1 MKNKR
6 FLTGAISLALV
17 AVVSVGATLAYFT
30 DKTET
35 AENVFT
41 TGKVKIELIDRLP
54 GDYEATKDDHTWKAV
69 DNGDN
74 SGITYNEVLPGD
86 YLQKQVGF
94 STAEDSNDCYVAI
107 RVETEVTSLPH
118 ANGKLTEPAVA
129 AQLSDLIR
137 EQVEEMRGDSW
148 IAEYSVREP
157 GVVTYYFRTVVPAGT
172 ENVLLF
178 DGIQI
183 PGEEWGNEY
192 ADMAFNVK
200 VQAAAIQ
207 AANTTLDTLMDM
219 SWDELTSLE

>member
-1 MKNKR
+1 MNKKNI
-6 FLTGAISLALV
+6 LTAAVSLSLV
-17 AVVSVGATLAYFT
+17 ACLSIGATLAYFT

-35 AENVFT
+35 AQNVFT
-41 TGKVKIELIDRLP
+41 TGKVDIELIDRLP
-54 GDYEATKDDHTWKAV
+54 SDYETTKDDHTWKAV

-74 SGITYNEVLPGD
+74 TGIEYTDVMPGD
-86 YLQKQVGF
+86 YLQKEVGF
-94 STAEDSNDCYVAI
+94 STAADSNDCYVAI

-118 ANGKLTEPAVA
+118 ANGKLTEPAAA

-137 EQVEEMRGDSW
+137 EQVEEANGSAW

-157 GVVTYYFRTVVPAGT
+157 GVVTYFFRTSVPAGT

-192 ADMAFNVK
+192 AEMQFNVK

-207 AANTTLDTLMDM
+207 ADNTTLDTLMDM

>member
-1 MKNKR
+1 MNKKNI
-6 FLTGAISLALV
+6 LTAAVSLSLV
-17 AVVSVGATLAYFT
+17 ACLSIGATLAYFT

-35 AENVFT
+35 AQNVFT
-41 TGKVKIELIDRLP
+41 TGKVDIELIDRLP
-54 GDYEATKDDHTWKAV
+54 ENYNDEDHTWKAV

-74 SGITYNEVLPGD
+74 TGIEYTDVMPGD
-86 YLQKQVGF
+86 YLQKEVGF
-94 STAEDSNDCYVAI
+94 STAADSNDCYVAI

-118 ANGKLTEPAVA
+118 ANGKLTEPAAA

-137 EQVEEMRGDSW
+137 EQVEEANGSAW

-157 GVVTYYFRTVVPAGT
+157 GVVTYFFRTAVPAGT

-178 DGIQI
+178 DSIQI

-192 ADMAFNVK
+192 AEMQFNVK

-207 AANTTLDTLMDM
+207 ADNTTLDTLMDM

>member
-1 MKNKR
+1 MNKKNI
-6 FLTGAISLALV
+6 LTAAVSLSLV
-17 AVVSVGATLAYFT
+17 ACLSIGATLAYFT

-35 AENVFT
+35 AQNVFT
-41 TGKVKIELIDRLP
+41 TGKVDVELIDRLP
-54 GDYEATKDDHTWKAV
+54 SDYETTKDDHTWKAV

-74 SGITYNEVLPGD
+74 TGIEYTDVMPGD
-86 YLQKQVGF
+86 YLQKEVGF
-94 STAEDSNDCYVAI
+94 STAADSNDCYVAI

-118 ANGKLTEPAVA
+118 ANGKLTEPAAA

-137 EQVEEMRGDSW
+137 EQVEEANGSAW

-157 GVVTYYFRTVVPAGT
+157 GVVTYFFRTSVPAGT

-178 DGIQI
+178 DGIRI

-192 ADMAFNVK
+192 AEMQFNVK

-207 AANTTLDTLMDM
+207 ADNTTLDTLMDM

>member
-1 MKNKR
+1 MKKKNI
-6 FLTGAISLALV
+6 LTAAVSLSLV
-17 AVVSVGATLAYFT
+17 ACLSIGATLAYFT

-35 AENVFT
+35 AQNVFT
-41 TGKVKIELIDRLP
+41 TGKVDIELIDRLP
-54 GDYEATKDDHTWKAV
+54 SDYEITKDDHTWKAV

-74 SGITYNEVLPGD
+74 TGIEYTDVMPGD
-86 YLQKQVGF
+86 YLQKEVGF
-94 STAEDSNDCYVAI
+94 STAADSNDCYVAI

-118 ANGKLTEPAVA
+118 ANGKLTEPAAA

-137 EQVEEMRGDSW
+137 EQVEEANGSAW

-157 GVVTYYFRTVVPAGT
+157 GVVTYFFRTSVPAGT

-192 ADMAFNVK
+192 AEMQFNVK

-207 AANTTLDTLMDM
+207 ADNTTLDTLMDM

>member
-1 MKNKR
+1 MNKKNI
-6 FLTGAISLALV
+6 LTAAVSLSLV
-17 AVVSVGATLAYFT
+17 ACLSIGATLAYFT

-35 AENVFT
+35 AQNVFT
-41 TGKVKIELIDRLP
+41 TGKVDVELIDRLP
-54 GDYEATKDDHTWKAV
+54 SDYETTKDDHTWKAV

-74 SGITYNEVLPGD
+74 TGIEYTDVMPGD
-86 YLQKQVGF
+86 YLQKEVGF
-94 STAEDSNDCYVAI
+94 STAADSNDCYVAI

-118 ANGKLTEPAVA
+118 ANGKLTEPAAA

-137 EQVEEMRGDSW
+137 EQVEEANGSAW

-157 GVVTYYFRTVVPAGT
+157 GVVTYFFRTSVPAGT

-192 ADMAFNVK
+192 AEMQFNVK

-207 AANTTLDTLMDM
+207 ADNTTLDTLMDM